1 VRDAAARRT
10 PTGER
15 GAGSVLD
22 CCLVV
27 NGTVRVDKAG
37 RAVGCRLDGQNGT
50 IKV

>member
-1 VRDAAARRT
+1 M
-10 PTGER
+10 
-15 GAGSVLD
+15 LD